1 MLTLSFFFP
10 AFSIPFL
17 ISKMQIIGKNHL
29 LSRFCCCCHHQPQRC
44 SQPCAP
50 LTREGA
56 CRGPQ
61 TPSCVP
67 SSLWVPGQLHQNHRT
82 AASKSQDTQPWGWG
96 GQKNPQQ
103 TQPCVDRTPKGLWLF
118 YELCEELPRQRSITW
133 GEPSAALPEIEDP
146 LAGNVS
152 VFRSLCIY
160 YTSSTHL
167 RL

>member
-1 MLTLSFFFP
+1 MFAKKKKSFDTIQTNSNSFLIKCLISECLLYLFFP

-17 ISKMQIIGKNHL
+17 ISKMRIIGKNHL
-29 LSRFCCCCHHQPQRC
+29 LSHFCCCCHHQPQRC
-44 SQPCAP
+44 SQPCAR

-82 AASKSQDTQPWGWG
+82 AASKSQDTQPWDCG

-118 YELCEELPRQRSITW
+118 
-133 GEPSAALPEIEDP
+133 
-146 LAGNVS
+146 
-152 VFRSLCIY
+152 
-160 YTSSTHL
+160 
-167 RL
+167 